1 VPSMSPHFDRVSAG
15 GQESGKKALFG
26 ADRAR
31 VDKLLVEYLKTV
43 KATYVLLVDRE
54 GQLITVQG
62 ERSDQVDMLMVAALA
77 AGSYEV
83 SRQIA
88 KALRKSDFSIVYEES
103 PTDTF
108 QVSSIGKRALLAVLF
123 DTRATLGMVR
133 LYAQKLAQQLAPILD
148 GM

>member
-1 VPSMSPHFDRVSAG
+1 MADAKAYPWDQP
-15 GQESGKKALFG
+15 GQKKNLLG
-26 ADRAR
+26 ADRTR
-31 VDKLLVEYLKTV
+31 VDRMLQDYLKTV
-43 KATYVLLVDRE
+43 NATYVLLLDRE

-62 ERSDQVDMLMVAALA
+62 ERTDQFDMAMVAALA

-88 KALRKSDFSIVYEES
+88 KALQKQDFSIVYEES

-108 QVSSIGKRALLAVLF
+108 QVMAVGKRALLAVLF

-133 LYAQKLAQQLAPILD
+133 LYAQKLGMQLAPIFD
-148 GM
+148 R